1 MNTDDGFD
9 FLPAKYLLSNAKG
22 EQVNLVSSSILGY
35 TPTGLGVAFSNSY
48 SQYDNYF
55 SLTKSKTNQGQMS
68 LNILFGNVESDSYLT
83 FSSFATFLSY
93 QPLTLSYVSP
103 VGTWQRDARVASL
116 NKSEIGGGVSAT
128 DKLNESFTL
137 DFVNPWY
144 NNKSVQY
151 IKYKS
156 DPNLAVFGRGYLNA
170 NGTKYY
176 YAYGDSA
183 KRNLSSN
190 QITDRS
196 TLTS

>member
-9 FLPAKYLLSNAKG
+9 FLPVKYILSNAKG
-22 EQVNLVSSSILGY
+22 EQVNLVSSSMLGY
-35 TPTGLGVAFSNSY
+35 MPTGLGVAFSNSY

-55 SLTKSKTNQGQMS
+55 SLTKSKIKQGQMS
-68 LNILFGNVESDSYLT
+68 LNILFGEVDSLSYAT
-83 FSSFATFLSY
+83 FSEFATFLSY
-93 QPLTLSYVSP
+93 QPLTLSYVSSA
-103 VGTWQRDARVASL
+103 GTWQRDARVASL

-156 DPNLAVFGRGYLNA
+156 DPNLAMFGRGYFNA

-176 YAYGDSA
+176 YAYGDST
-183 KRNLSSN
+183 KRSLSSN

>member
-9 FLPAKYLLSNAKG
+9 FLPVKYLLSNAKG
-22 EQVNLVSSSILGY
+22 EQVNLVSSSLLGY

-55 SLTKSKTNQGQMS
+55 SLTKSKINQGQMS
-68 LNILFGNVESDSYLT
+68 LNILFGEVDSLSYAT
-83 FSSFATFLSY
+83 FSEFATFLSY

-103 VGTWQRDARVASL
+103 AGTWQRDARVASL
-116 NKSEIGGGVSAT
+116 NKSELGGGVSAT

-170 NGTKYY
+170 NTTNGTKYGY
-176 YAYGDSA
+176 TYGGNIRMVA
-183 KRNLSSN
+183 P
-190 QITDRS
+190 
-196 TLTS
+196 

>member
-22 EQVNLVSSSILGY
+22 EQVNLVSSSVLGY

-55 SLTKSKTNQGQMS
+55 SLTKSKINQGQMS
-68 LNILFGNVESDSYLT
+68 LNILFGDVESDSYLT

-103 VGTWQRDARVASL
+103 AGTWQRDARVAYL
-116 NKSEIGGGVSAT
+116 NKSELGGGVSAT
-128 DKLNESFTL
+128 NKLNESFTL

-151 IKYKS
+151 VKYNS
-156 DPNLAVFGRGYLNA
+156 DPNLAVFGRGYFNVR
-170 NGTKYY
+170 GTKYY

-183 KRNLSSN
+183 KRNLSSI
-190 QITDRS
+190 QIADRS

>member
-1 MNTDDGFD
+1 MNTDDGFY
-9 FLPAKYLLSNAKG
+9 FLPVKYLLSNAKG

-55 SLTKSKTNQGQMS
+55 SLTKSKINQGQMS
-68 LNILFGNVESDSYLT
+68 LNILFGEVDSLSYAT
-83 FSSFATFLSY
+83 FSEFATFLSY

-103 VGTWQRDARVASL
+103 AGTWQRDARVASL
-116 NKSEIGGGVSAT
+116 NKSEIGGGMSAT

-156 DPNLAVFGRGYLNA
+156 DPKLAVFGRGYFNLI
-170 NGTKYY
+170 GTKYG
-176 YAYGDSA
+176 YAYGVT
-183 KRNLSSN
+183 K
-190 QITDRS
+190 Q
-196 TLTS
+196 

>member
-9 FLPAKYLLSNAKG
+9 FLPVKYLLSNAKG
-22 EQVNLVSSSILGY
+22 EQVNLVSSSLLGY

-55 SLTKSKTNQGQMS
+55 SLTKSKINQGQMS
-68 LNILFGNVESDSYLT
+68 LNILFGEVDSE
-83 FSSFATFLSY
+83 FATFLSY

-103 VGTWQRDARVASL
+103 AGTWQRDAHVASL

-137 DFVNPWY
+137 NFINPWY

-170 NGTKYY
+170 NTTNGTKYGY
-176 YAYGDSA
+176 TYGGNIRMVA
-183 KRNLSSN
+183 P
-190 QITDRS
+190 
-196 TLTS
+196 